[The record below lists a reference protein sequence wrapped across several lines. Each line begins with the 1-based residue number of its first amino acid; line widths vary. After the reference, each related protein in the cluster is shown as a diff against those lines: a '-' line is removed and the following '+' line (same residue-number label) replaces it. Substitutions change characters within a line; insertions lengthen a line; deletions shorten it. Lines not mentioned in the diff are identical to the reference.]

1 MIKKIRLI
9 TLGLLLTSLLTACGF
24 HLRGSGFD
32 LNKLSAF
39 LETSNPYE
47 PFERSLKERFLVQ
60 GGIWSKEI
68 ANSKLQLG
76 IDGYTTEERV
86 IARDSNGRPSEL
98 EFIFTLNYRL
108 GVTGKQYENGLAPQ
122 QVLSSRREMAYDRN
136 LETGQAVERQ
146 RLLEAMQQ
154 DVISRLLLQMA
165 KSN

>member
-1 MIKKIRLI
+1 MKKIKLV
-9 TLGLLLTSLLTACGF
+9 TLGLLVASFLTACGF
-24 HLRGSGFD
+24 HLRGTGFD
-32 LNKLSAF
+32 LKSLPVF
-39 LETSNPYE
+39 LQTNNPYE

-60 GGIWSKEI
+60 GGVWSKDI

-76 IDGYTTEERV
+76 IEDYATEERV

-98 EFIFTLNYRL
+98 EFIFSLNYRL
-108 GVTGKQYENGLAPQ
+108 GVTGKEYENGLAPLQ
-122 QVLSSRREMAYDRN
+122 TLSSRREMAYDRN
-136 LETGQAVERQ
+136 LETGQAVEKQ